1 MKISGH
7 GWVAVGAAWMLAGA
21 SARGGTVDVRVENPP
36 SVGPVVAWLF
46 DEADAF
52 ADLRDPLRTLAVTPG
67 AAGMVEFGGLVPGR
81 YAVLVFHDANGNGT
95 LDQNFMGIPR
105 EPLGFSRR
113 YWGKGA
119 PVFSAAAVDVGE
131 GERVP
136 VDVEL
141 KKIFG
146 RKGLIG
152 VGAGAIVQSSPYRG
166 ADSMRVQAI
175 PAVTYIGE
183 RIQVLG
189 PVAQAGLVQ
198 WPKIRLASTARYRLG
213 AYDEDDSR
221 HLEGMGD
228 RKDSLFAGLALQAPL
243 AWGLRVSGGYEHD
256 VLDRV
261 GGGFGRVGVRR
272 GFQLG
277 RWSIAP
283 GVAVN
288 GLTAELARHE
298 YGVRAAEARDD
309 RAEYR
314 PDGAMNLELGMGISA
329 EWREAWRIIL
339 NGSIEFLAKEL
350 RDSPLVDE
358 PAVFHGFF
366 AVNYTF

>member
-1 MKISGH
+1 MALA
-7 GWVAVGAAWMLAGA
+7 GWVVA
-21 SARGGTVDVRVENPP
+21 SAACGGQLSVSVSHPPGTGTV
-36 SVGPVVAWLF
+36 VVVVY
-46 DEADAF
+46 DSADAF
-52 ADLRDPLRTLAVTPG
+52 ADLRDPLKMLVVPAGRPE
-67 AAGMVEFGGLVPGR
+67 AALFEGLPAGR
-81 YAVLVFHDANGNGT
+81 YAVMAYHDENGNRE
-95 LDQNFMGIPR
+95 LDQNFLGIPR

-119 PVFSAAAVDVGE
+119 PVFAAAAVDVRE
-131 GERVP
+131 DERVP

-146 RKGLIG
+146 RRGLWG

-183 RIQVLG
+183 RVQVLG
-189 PVAQAGLVQ
+189 PYGQAGLADLGPV
-198 WPKIRLASTARYRLG
+198 RLAVTARYRLG

-221 HLEGMGD
+221 DLEGMGD
-228 RKDSLFAGLALQAPL
+228 RKDSLFAGLALQASLP
-243 AWGLRVSGGYEHD
+243 WGLRMSAGYEHD

-261 GGGFGRVGVRR
+261 GGGFGRLGVRR

-277 RWSIAP
+277 RISVAP
-283 GVAVN
+283 SAAVN

-298 YGVRAAEARDD
+298 YGVRAAEARDG

-314 PDGAMNLELGMGISA
+314 SDGAVNPELGLSVSA
-329 EWREAWRIIL
+329 EWREAWRVIL
-339 NGSIEFLAKEL
+339 NGSVEFLAQEL

-358 PAVFHGFF
+358 ATVFHGFF